1 MSDIDDL
8 PYEEEDKF
16 PLGFRKAARFMRAIA
31 GDHGGGVHAVSDAIA
46 RSDQRRNPPITL
58 PKLKFVTDPS

>member
-16 PLGFRKAARFMRAIA
+16 PLGFRKAARYMRAIA
-31 GDHGGGVHAVSDAIA
+31 GDHSGGVHRVSEASA
-46 RSDQRRNPPITL
+46 RSDQRRNPPMTL
-58 PKLKFVTDPS
+58 PKLKFMNEV